1 MLLAASK
8 SMYAL
13 PPRLDADIAHVTGIS
28 CPECGGVLA
37 VRIEGRDATLV
48 FECRIGHTL
57 DVPELLAAKE
67 ERLEDLLWSAN
78 TLLHELVAL
87 LQDLAAHGTE
97 HGESADSIRAYGE
110 RATRARANSGAL
122 RGVISACRPIDLA
135 PAEPGTDGAGGPPH
149 PEGFVPPGPAG
160 R

>member
-1 MLLAASK
+1 
-8 SMYAL
+8 MYAL
-13 PPRLDADIAHVTGIS
+13 PPRLDSGLAHVTGIS
-28 CPECGGVLA
+28 CPQCGGVLA
-37 VRIEGRDATLV
+37 VRVEGRDATLG

-97 HGESADSIRAYGE
+97 HGESPDSIRAYRE
-110 RATRARANSGAL
+110 RAARARGNAGAL

-135 PAEPGTDGAGGPPH
+135 PAEPGTDAGDGPPH
-149 PEGFVPPGPAG
+149 SEGFVPPGPTG